1 MRALL
6 IAHNSTVAQS
16 IDFEHLDRELAVP
29 GNQIWLDIERPQED
43 DIALL
48 RGEFHFHPLAIEDA
62 TRASER
68 PKVDM
73 YSDYYS
79 LAFYATRLIGESG
92 DLDLQPFH
100 LFVGANYLVS
110 IHERPLPEVVDS
122 MARWQL
128 KNGPLQPKIGAAVHA
143 LLDAV
148 VDEYFPLMDQIADR
162 VDDLE
167 DSLFTE
173 YSPKSLETIFRL
185 KKGLLNMRRVV
196 APERDVL
203 NHLLRRELP
212 VFSTEDVAYLQDVY
226 DHLVRVTDSV
236 DTYRDLLSNA
246 LDSFLSVQS
255 NRLNEA
261 VKVLTIAS
269 ILLMSSSLIAGIYGM
284 NFVHMP
290 EIQWPLGY
298 AWALGLMAAVSITLI
313 LYFRWRKWL

>member
-1 MRALL
+1 MRNML
-6 IAHNSTVAQS
+6 IARNGTVERSA
-16 IDFEHLDRELAVP
+16 DFAAIDRELAAP
-29 GNQIWLDIERPQED
+29 GSQLWLDIETPDES

-48 RGEFHFHPLAIEDA
+48 RDEFRFHPLAIEDA

-68 PKVDM
+68 PKVDL
-73 YSDYYS
+73 YGNYYA
-79 LAFYATRLIGESG
+79 LAFYSARVVTESG
-92 DLDLQPFH
+92 ELDLIPFY

-110 IHERPLPEVVDS
+110 IHQQPMAQVNES
-122 MARWQL
+122 MRRWEL
-128 KNGPLQPKIGAAVHA
+128 KDGPLAPKIGAAVHA

-167 DSLFTE
+167 DSLFTG
-173 YSPKSLETIFRL
+173 YTPKSLETIFHL

-212 VFSTEDVAYLQDVY
+212 VFTNEDVAYLQDVY

-246 LDSFLSVQS
+246 LDSFLSVQN
-255 NRLNEA
+255 NRLNEV

-269 ILLMSSSLIAGIYGM
+269 IVLMSNSLVAGIYGM
-284 NFVHMP
+284 NFQFMP
-290 EIQWPLGY
+290 EIRWPYGY
-298 AWALGLMAAVSITLI
+298 AWALGLMVAISLSLI
-313 LYFRWRKWL
+313 LFFRWRKWL